1 MDFRWNSSSR
11 RPEPRHYIR
20 SMSLP
25 LVVASAIAGP
35 IVGANVW
42 RLGPREDRRFRSR
55 SGYSATAVTTG
66 LFIGMALA
74 TDNWALVLAGWILVT
89 GLVSASWIDLLT
101 HRLPRQVSYSIL
113 GAGLPFLIVAA
124 FLEDEPRRILWAIL
138 GVFMATAIMAVLY
151 LIGRGAL
158 GAGDVRLAPTL
169 GLFLGW
175 HGPRAV
181 FYGVFLGFV
190 LTTIVSIVLLALRRL
205 DRKDEIPM
213 GPFLMIG
220 TLIMF
225 IGAAV

>member
-1 MDFRWNSSSR
+1 MF
-11 RPEPRHYIR
+11 
-20 SMSLP
+20 LP

-42 RLGPREDRRFRSR
+42 RIGPREGRRFRTR
-55 SGYSATAVTTG
+55 TGYTAMIVTAG
-66 LFIGMALA
+66 LFIGMALV
-74 TDNWALVLAGWILVT
+74 TDNWALVISGWILIA

-113 GAGLPFLIVAA
+113 GAGLPFLVVAA
-124 FLEDEPRRILWAIL
+124 LLDDETGRIAWVGL
-138 GVFMATAIMAVLY
+138 GLLMATAIMAILY

-169 GLFLGW
+169 GAFLGW
-175 HGPRAV
+175 YGPGAV
-181 FYGVFLGFV
+181 FYGIFLGFV

>member
-1 MDFRWNSSSR
+1 
-11 RPEPRHYIR
+11 
-20 SMSLP
+20 MSLP

-35 IVGANVW
+35 LVGANVW
-42 RLGPREDRRFRSR
+42 RIGPREGRRFRSLA
-55 SGYSATAVTTG
+55 GYTATIVTFG
-66 LFIGMALA
+66 LFVGMASV
-74 TDNWALVLAGWILVT
+74 TDNWALVIAGWILSS

-113 GAGLPFLIVAA
+113 GAGLPFLIMAA
-124 FLEDEPRRILWAIL
+124 VLEDESERIVWVFL
-138 GVFMATAIMAVLY
+138 GLLMATAIMAVLY

-169 GLFLGW
+169 GAFLGL

-181 FYGVFLGFV
+181 FYGIFLGFV
-190 LTTIVSIVLLALRRL
+190 LATVVSIVLLALKRL
-205 DRKDEIPM
+205 DRKDEVPM